1 MVFCTIVGG
10 LASDGPQGCRR
21 SPIYIHDDIL
31 TERSM
36 TSQPRILVADDDPAM
51 CLLLRETLQE
61 AGYEVLIAND
71 GDQLI
76 RMAQDHPPDLLLIDL
91 IMPLVDGFEV
101 IRQLRNDTRTSHL
114 PMIILTARSTSAE
127 VVIGFDSG
135 ADDYI
140 VKPYDIDVL
149 LARIRSHLRRAAKLP
164 VRNPLTGLP
173 GNVLLQ
179 AELERQIAQQTPFA
193 LLYVDLDNFKAF
205 NDAYGFARG
214 DRAIHT
220 LASVLAGTA
229 PRDDFLGHIG
239 GDDFAIIHYGGFPEA
254 LAQQIISTFEERVR
268 ALYDPEDLQR
278 GYLQGIDRHGVP
290 RQFGLLSL
298 SISIVTSEGG
308 RFRSVDEISKVAAEV
323 KSAAKSIA
331 GSSYVLDRRLT
342 TKPYAHER
350 RGQPRP
356 AALLIYPH
364 EGLRAS
370 IATSL
375 RLQGYRLLIAAN
387 VVQAQDQLA
396 RTPDPALI
404 IADTSNPLV
413 WDLWRSL
420 PAPARF
426 IAVVTNDAAA
436 RAARERGATDA
447 IIATENL
454 EEFTDQL
461 LVHLPRADYH
471 EPADEQAP
479 SDSAV
484 APAQPVQA
492 ARPPNEDPL
501 TRLASRQ
508 YIDRRLPELAAQA
521 RLSGQP
527 LSVLRADLDQ
537 FAEINRR
544 CGERVSDQV
553 LRIVA
558 GVIRATCRPSDV
570 AARYGPDAFLIALP
584 NTPLTEAA
592 AFAERL
598 RLAVERYDWNSLDRR
613 LRVTISLGVADVR
626 GDSAEEGVDV
636 ADRRLYAAKSS
647 GCNQVVAADA

>member
-1 MVFCTIVGG
+1 MVSCSIVAG
-10 LASDGPQGCRR
+10 LASDGPRGYFHLPTQT
-21 SPIYIHDDIL
+21 HANTL
-31 TERSM
+31 TERPM
-36 TSQPRILVADDDPAM
+36 TAQPRILVADDDPAM

-91 IMPLVDGFEV
+91 IMPLMDGFEA

-179 AELERQIAQQTPFA
+179 AEIKRQIDQQTPFA
-193 LLYVDLDNFKAF
+193 LIYVDLDNFKAF

-220 LASVLAGTA
+220 LASVLASTA

-239 GDDFAIIHYGGFPEA
+239 GDDFAIIHYGGFPEV
-254 LAQQIISTFEERVR
+254 LAQQIISAFDERVR

-278 GYLQGIDRHGVP
+278 GYLQGLDRHGVP

-342 TKPYAHER
+342 TKPHAPER

-396 RTPDPALI
+396 RTPDPALL
-404 IADTSNPLV
+404 IADTADPLV
-413 WDLWRSL
+413 WELWRRL
-420 PAPARF
+420 PTPTGF
-426 IAVVTNDAAA
+426 IAVVADESAAQ
-436 RAARERGATDA
+436 AARERGATDVV
-447 IIATENL
+447 IATDNL
-454 EEFTDQL
+454 EDFTDQL
-461 LVHLPRADYH
+461 LVHLPRAQLH
-471 EPADEQAP
+471 EAAEERAAPGPTGSPAGPSEAP
-479 SDSAV
+479 RALD
-484 APAQPVQA
+484 
-492 ARPPNEDPL
+492 EDPL
-501 TRLASRQ
+501 TRLATRQ
-508 YIDRRLPELAAQA
+508 YMNQRLPELAAQA
-521 RLSGQP
+521 RLTGQP

-544 CGERVSDQV
+544 CGESVGDQV

-558 GVIRATCRPSDV
+558 GVVRTICRPDDV
-570 AARYGPDAFLIALP
+570 AARYSDDAFLIALP
-584 NTPLTEAA
+584 NTPLSEAA
-592 AFAERL
+592 DFAERL
-598 RLAVERYDWNSLDRR
+598 RVAVERYDWASLDRC
-613 LRVTISLGVADVR
+613 LRVTISLGVADAT
-626 GDSAEEGVDV
+626 GDSAEEMVNT
-636 ADRRLYAAKSS
+636 AARRLFAAKSN
-647 GCNQVVAADA
+647 GRNQVVAADA

>member
-1 MVFCTIVGG
+1 
-10 LASDGPQGCRR
+10 
-21 SPIYIHDDIL
+21 
-31 TERSM
+31 M
-36 TSQPRILVADDDPAM
+36 TAQPRILVADDDPAM

-91 IMPLVDGFEV
+91 IMPLMDGFEA

-114 PMIILTARSTSAE
+114 PMIILTARSTTAE

-173 GNVLLQ
+173 GNMLLQ
-179 AELERQIAQQTPFA
+179 AEIERQIAQQTPFA
-193 LLYVDLDNFKAF
+193 LIYVDLDNFKAF

-220 LASVLAGTA
+220 LASVLAATA

-239 GDDFAIIHYGGFPEA
+239 GDDFAIIHYGGFPEV
-254 LAQQIISTFEERVR
+254 LAQQIISTFDQHVR

-342 TKPYAHER
+342 TKPYAQER

-375 RLQGYRLLIAAN
+375 RLQGYRLLIASD

-396 RTPDPALI
+396 RTPDPALL
-404 IADTSNPLV
+404 IADTADPLV
-413 WDLWRSL
+413 WELWRCL
-420 PAPARF
+420 PTPARF
-426 IAVVTNDAAA
+426 VAVVADEPAA
-436 RAARERGATDA
+436 RAARERGAADV
-447 IIATENL
+447 IIATDNL
-454 EEFTDQL
+454 EDFTDQL
-461 LVHLPRADYH
+461 LVHLPRA
-471 EPADEQAP
+471 EFQEPTGLPADP
-479 SDSAV
+479 SEATR
-484 APAQPVQA
+484 AL
-492 ARPPNEDPL
+492 NEDPL

-508 YIDRRLPELAAQA
+508 YIDRHLTELAAQA
-521 RLSGQP
+521 RLTGQP
-527 LSVLRADLDQ
+527 LAVLRADLDQ

-544 CGERVSDQV
+544 CGESVGDQV

-558 GVIRATCRPSDV
+558 GVVRATCRPGDV

-598 RLAVERYDWNSLDRR
+598 RLTVERYDWHSLDRR

-626 GDSAEEGVDV
+626 SESAEEVVDI
-636 ADRRLYAAKSS
+636 ADRRLYAAKLG
-647 GCNQVVAADA
+647 GCNQVVAADG

>member
-1 MVFCTIVGG
+1 
-10 LASDGPQGCRR
+10 
-21 SPIYIHDDIL
+21 
-31 TERSM
+31 M
-36 TSQPRILVADDDPAM
+36 TAQPRILVADDDPAM
-51 CLLLRETLQE
+51 CFLLRETLQE

-91 IMPLVDGFEV
+91 IMPLMDGFEA

-173 GNVLLQ
+173 GNMLLQ
-179 AELERQIAQQTPFA
+179 AEIERQIAQQTPFA
-193 LLYVDLDNFKAF
+193 LIYVDLDNFKAF

-214 DRAIHT
+214 DRAIYT

-239 GDDFAIIHYGGFPEA
+239 GDDFAIIHYGGFPEV
-254 LAQQIISTFEERVR
+254 LAQQIISTFDERVR

-278 GYLQGIDRHGVP
+278 GYLQGLDRHGAP

-298 SISIVTSEGG
+298 SISIVTSEGE
-308 RFRSVDEISKVAAEV
+308 RFHSVDEISKVAAEV

-342 TKPYAHER
+342 TKPYAQER

-375 RLQGYRLLIAAN
+375 RLQGYRLLIAAD

-396 RTPDPALI
+396 RTPDPALL
-404 IADTSNPLV
+404 IADTADPVV
-413 WDLWRSL
+413 WELWRCL
-420 PAPARF
+420 PMPARF
-426 IAVVTNDAAA
+426 IAVVTDEPAA
-436 RAARERGATDA
+436 RAARERGATDV
-447 IIATENL
+447 IIATDNL
-454 EEFTDQL
+454 EDFTDQL
-461 LVHLPRADYH
+461 LVHLPRAEFH
-471 EPADEQAP
+471 EPTEEHAP
-479 SDSAV
+479 LE
-484 APAQPVQA
+484 PAGLPA
-492 ARPPNEDPL
+492 ESSEATRALHEDPL
-501 TRLASRQ
+501 TRLASRRS
-508 YIDRRLPELAAQA
+508 IDQRLPELAAQA
-521 RLSGQP
+521 RLTGQP

-544 CGERVSDQV
+544 CGESVGDQV

-558 GVIRATCRPSDV
+558 GVVRATCRPSDV

-598 RLAVERYDWNSLDRR
+598 RLAVERYDWHGLDRR

-626 GDSAEEGVDV
+626 GDSAEEVVDI

-647 GCNQVVAADA
+647 GRNQVVAEDA

>member
-1 MVFCTIVGG
+1 
-10 LASDGPQGCRR
+10 
-21 SPIYIHDDIL
+21 
-31 TERSM
+31 M
-36 TSQPRILVADDDPAM
+36 TAQPRILVADDDPAM

-61 AGYEVLIAND
+61 AGYEVLIAHD

-91 IMPLVDGFEV
+91 IMPLMDGFEA

-164 VRNPLTGLP
+164 VIYPLTGLP

-179 AELERQIAQQTPFA
+179 AEIERQIAQQTPFA
-193 LLYVDLDNFKAF
+193 LIYVDLDNFKAF

-254 LAQQIISTFEERVR
+254 LAQQIIHTFDERVC

-278 GYLQGIDRHGVP
+278 GYLQGQDRHGVP
-290 RQFGLLSL
+290 RQFGLLSI
-298 SISIVTSEGG
+298 SISIVISEGG

-323 KSAAKSIA
+323 KSAAKNIA
-331 GSSYVLDRRLT
+331 GSSYVLDRRIVAR
-342 TKPYAHER
+342 PHQQER

-375 RLQGYRLLIAAN
+375 RLQGYRLLIAAD

-396 RTPDPALI
+396 RTPDPALL
-404 IADTSNPLV
+404 IADTTDPVV
-413 WDLWRSL
+413 WDLWRCL
-420 PAPARF
+420 PTPAKL
-426 IAVVTNDAAA
+426 IAVVADEPAA
-436 RAARERGATDA
+436 RAARERGAADA
-447 IIATENL
+447 IVATEDI
-454 EEFTDQL
+454 EDFTDQL
-461 LVHLPRADYH
+461 LAHLPRAEIH
-471 EPADEQAP
+471 ETTEEHDP
-479 SDSAV
+479 SD
-484 APAQPVQA
+484 APGVPTQVLEA
-492 ARPPNEDPL
+492 ARELHEDPL
-501 TRLASRQ
+501 TRLASRH
-508 YIDRRLPELAAQA
+508 YIDRRLPELAVQA
-521 RLSGQP
+521 RATGQP
-527 LSVLRADLDQ
+527 LSVLRADLDH
-537 FAEINRR
+537 FEEIDRR
-544 CGERVSDQV
+544 CGHNVSDQV

-558 GVIRATCRPSDV
+558 TVVRTICRPSDV
-570 AARYGPDAFLIALP
+570 AARYGADAFLIALP
-584 NTPLTEAA
+584 NTPLSEAA
-592 AFAERL
+592 DFAERL
-598 RLAVERYDWNSLDRR
+598 RLAVERYNWRSLDPQ

-626 GDSAEEGVDV
+626 GDSAEDGVDV
-636 ADRRLYAAKSS
+636 ADRRLFMAKSS
-647 GCNQVVAADA
+647 GRNQVVAADS